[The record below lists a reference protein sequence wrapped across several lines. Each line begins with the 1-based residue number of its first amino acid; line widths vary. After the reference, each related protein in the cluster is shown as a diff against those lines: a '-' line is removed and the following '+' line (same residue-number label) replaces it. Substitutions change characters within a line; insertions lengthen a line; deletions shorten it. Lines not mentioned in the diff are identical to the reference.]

1 MFFLYD
7 NVAVLSVAAV
17 CCVLAWLFG
26 GTVASALFP
35 AIPWLVAIMAEM
47 ALCFPQRKPGE
58 TTFEA
63 RERVWAKIKSDRM
76 PMFALAFVA
85 LLCFAFFNKG
95 LCPCCDYPAINFDG
109 AVADPPLPV
118 APFCVDRLEHLNVTL
133 WFVCAFSCA
142 IAARHALLKRGKRLV
157 LEIVVWNGLA
167 LSVLGMVQYATGAE
181 GPFWIANGRTP
192 TYFFSTFGYPNMAGD
207 YFTTLFALS
216 VALWRWNVEE
226 VRREQIDSNSAMQSS
241 HKRFWRKH
249 LMLVPAVVFFFSA
262 MMTLSR
268 SAILMVTVLAV
279 LFFAHAF
286 TSFLARMSRAKR
298 VKTMAAN
305 FIVLVLIGTFFA
317 VFLSGRDRLV
327 ENGAGGF
334 KTDFKSE
341 VSSLDGRGMI
351 DRISGKGQYHV
362 RVASKIW
369 LDNILFGCGGWG
381 YRHFCIPKMSDADFK
396 AMQRTGGVNVH
407 NDYMQ
412 FLAEHGIV
420 GLSLIAAVLLSLIW
434 PLFRVWK
441 TLAASARFLKPKDQP
456 PKPVAIFALPASV
469 FCILSAA
476 IATMVHAFADCPF
489 RSPAVMTLFFT
500 MLASMDGFLPR
511 LEKE

>member
-1 MFFLYD
+1 MYFLYD

-17 CCVLAWLFG
+17 CCALAWLFG
-26 GTVASALFP
+26 GTMASALFP

-63 RERVWAKIKSDRM
+63 RERVWAKLKADRM
-76 PMFALAFVA
+76 TWVVFAFLALMCVP
-85 LLCFAFFNKG
+85 FFNKG
-95 LCPCCDYPAINFDG
+95 LCPCCDYPAIHFDG

-118 APFCVDRLEHLNVTL
+118 APFCVDRAEHLNVTM
-133 WFVCAFSCA
+133 WFVCAFTCA
-142 IAARHALLKRGKRLV
+142 LAARHALLKRGKRLV
-157 LEIVVWNGLA
+157 LEIVVWNGLG
-167 LSVLGMVQYATGAE
+167 LSILGMVQYATGAE
-181 GPFWIANGRTP
+181 SPFWSESWSNS

-226 VRREQIDSNSAMQSS
+226 VRREQAEADTSVQSS

-268 SAILMVTVLAV
+268 AAILMVTVLAV

-286 TSFLARMSRAKR
+286 TSFLARMSRARR

-334 KTDFKSE
+334 KRE
-341 VSSLDGRGMI
+341 VATLDGRGMI

-362 RVASKIW
+362 RVAAKVW

-381 YRHFCIPKMSDADFK
+381 YRHFCIPKMSDAEFK
-396 AMQRTGGVNVH
+396 AMQTTGGANVH
-407 NDYMQ
+407 NDFIQ
-412 FLAEHGIV
+412 FLAEHGAV
-420 GLSLIAAVLLSLIW
+420 GFSLIVMVFLMLVW
-434 PLFRVWK
+434 PLFKVWK
-441 TLAASARFLKPKDQP
+441 TLIASARFLKPKDQP

-469 FCILSAA
+469 FCILSSAV
-476 IATMVHAFADCPF
+476 ATIIHAFADCPF

-511 LEKE
+511 IEKQ